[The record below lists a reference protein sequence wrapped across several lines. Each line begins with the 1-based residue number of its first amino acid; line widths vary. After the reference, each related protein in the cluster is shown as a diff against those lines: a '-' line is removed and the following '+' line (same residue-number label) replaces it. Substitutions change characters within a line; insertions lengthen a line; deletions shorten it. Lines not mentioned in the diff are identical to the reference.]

1 MPLSW
6 RSLAAAT
13 LLLLLP
19 GCPGRSRPPEPP
31 QEAVDAGAPARPEV
45 EPNDAQGQAQRL
57 EVEGQ
62 VEAQLM
68 VEPGKVDV
76 DWYVLAPPQARVA
89 RVEVSGIPGA
99 DVAVEVL
106 DAAGVRRAL
115 VNGRGEGQPEL
126 VPNLYVEGKA
136 WLKVMSAKKGAG
148 GAYTLAVRFEA
159 PLDGFEREPDDR
171 AVDAVPTPLGTA
183 VRGYVT
189 HGLDE
194 DWYRVALPEAP
205 ADADAGGAADGG
217 PGEDAGTAAPRALK
231 LELTALEGVRQ
242 ELSVLTEAEA
252 VLLQSRGREG
262 APLLVRNVGLR
273 AQDRFVYVVVR
284 SAPLDAGKDARRG
297 SRPEEAYAL
306 TVQFEETAGDGELEP
321 NDSPDKATPLQ
332 PDAEPHGFLSPASD
346 VDCYALSGTEGLLLR
361 AQLTGVEGVDLQLSL
376 FERGADGGEVEL
388 LRANEGGEKEP
399 ERLANVSCAGE
410 CWLRVAGVSRRVEG
424 KWVKDQENATAPYA
438 LQLSAVAD
446 DGSTEREPNHEAA
459 RAVPL
464 EPGNS
469 VRGTVYPRRD
479 VDLYRVDLSARPVK
493 TPLVAT
499 LTGVLKVDV
508 GLYLH
513 RVAEDGSLSLVQTS
527 DGAKGDKPE
536 IIRYAAEPGIYVLE
550 VRDAKNR
557 ESNFQDSYVLKLE
570 EGQE

>member
-1 MPLSW
+1 MSLPW
-6 RSLAAAT
+6 RPLAAASLLT
-13 LLLLLP
+13 LLP
-19 GCPGRSRPPEPP
+19 ACPGKSRPAEAPPEW
-31 QEAVDAGAPARPEV
+31 VDAGAPRRPEV
-45 EPNDAQGQAQRL
+45 EPNDAQGQALQL
-57 EVEGQ
+57 DAEGQ
-62 VEAQLM
+62 VEAQLE
-68 VEPGKVDV
+68 VEPGKADV
-76 DWYVLAPPQARVA
+76 DWYVLAPPQPRVV

-106 DAAGVRRAL
+106 DAAGARRAL

-126 VPNLYVEGKA
+126 LPNLYVDGKA
-136 WLKVMSAKKGAG
+136 WLKISSVKKGAG

-171 AVDAVPTPLGTA
+171 AVDAVPVPLGTT

-189 HGLDE
+189 HGADE
-194 DWYRVALPEAP
+194 DWYRVELPEATVS
-205 ADADAGGAADGG
+205 ADAGETGDGGAA
-217 PGEDAGTAAPRALK
+217 EDAGTAAARALR
-231 LELTALEGVRQ
+231 LELTALEGVRP

-262 APLLVRNVGLR
+262 TPLLVRNVGIR
-273 AQDRFVYVVVR
+273 PQDRFVYVVVR

-306 TVQFEETAGDGELEP
+306 NVLLEDSAGDGELEP
-321 NDSPDKATPLQ
+321 NDAPDKATPLQ
-332 PDAEPHGFLSPASD
+332 ADAERRGFLSPATD
-346 VDCYALSGTEGLLLR
+346 VDCYALSGTEGMLLR
-361 AQLTGVEGVDLQLSL
+361 AQLSGVEGVDLQLSL

-399 ERLANVSCAGE
+399 ERLANVSCSGE
-410 CWLRVAGVSRRVEG
+410 CWLRVAGVSRKVEG
-424 KWVKDQENATAPYA
+424 KWLKSQENATTPYA
-438 LQLSAVAD
+438 LQLSAVTD
-446 DGSTEREPNHEAA
+446 DGTLEREPNHEAA
-459 RAVPL
+459 RAMPL
-464 EPGNS
+464 EAGRP
-469 VRGTVYPRRD
+469 VRGTVYPRKD

-513 RVAEDGSLSLVQTS
+513 RVAEDGRLSLVQTS
-527 DGAKGDKPE
+527 DGAKGDRPE
-536 IIRYAAEPGIYVLE
+536 VIRYAAEPGVYVLE

-557 ESNFQDSYVLKLE
+557 ESNFQDSYVLRLE